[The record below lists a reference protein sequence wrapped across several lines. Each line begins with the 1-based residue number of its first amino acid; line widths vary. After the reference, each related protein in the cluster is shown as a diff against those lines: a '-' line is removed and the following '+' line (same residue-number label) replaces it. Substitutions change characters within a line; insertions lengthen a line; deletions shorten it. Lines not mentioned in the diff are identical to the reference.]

1 MEKLSIART
10 AITVTEFIFA
20 FIQGTLTTY
29 YNWLLDH
36 AREFFK
42 GWFDF
47 STKAV
52 SSSPLN
58 SDSQEASECLEI
70 DTKPKY
76 VSIALTETP
85 EAKSVK
91 KQGITVWRAKDVS
104 ELARTSNRS
113 SIAEKTQNDLWL
125 KIQEIAQ
132 YKQDNKPEVKQVLQ
146 TEQVEKGVRTRNAMN
161 EEEYTRKK
169 VYEIRRRP
177 YTKEFISGATVKLE
191 EYNQKNRDYLMSKYV
206 GGPEVDNFVFMH
218 PNTKSR
224 FSADSFIL
232 LKTPQPR
239 KSKKKAIPFRP
250 TELSTIFEN
259 LAY

>member
-29 YNWLLDH
+29 YNWLLNH
-36 AREFFK
+36 VREFFK

-47 STKAV
+47 STKTV
-52 SSSPLN
+52 SSSSLETDP
-58 SDSQEASECLEI
+58 QASECLDI

-113 SIAEKTQNDLWL
+113 SIAEKTQHELWL

-132 YKQDNKPEVKQVLQ
+132 YKQESKPVVQQAETVEEVKNV
-146 TEQVEKGVRTRNAMN
+146 KSRNAMN
-161 EEEYTRKK
+161 EEEYQRKR
-169 VYEIRRRP
+169 VYEIRRKP
-177 YTKEFISGATVKLE
+177 YTKEFVSGATVKLE
-191 EYNQKNRDYLMSKYV
+191 EYNKKNQDYLMSKYV
-206 GGPEVDNFVFMH
+206 GGPDVDNFVFMH
-218 PNTKSR
+218 PNSKSR
-224 FSADSFIL
+224 FSSDSFIL

-239 KSKKKAIPFRP
+239 SSKKKKSVPFRP

>member
-1 MEKLSIART
+1 MEKLSIARS
-10 AITVTEFIFA
+10 AITMTEFIFA

-29 YNWLLDH
+29 YNWLLDY

-47 STKAV
+47 STKTV
-52 SSSPLN
+52 SN
-58 SDSQEASECLEI
+58 STLESDPQASECLDI

-85 EAKSVK
+85 EAKSIK
-91 KQGITVWRAKDVS
+91 KQGITVWRAKDVR

-113 SIAEKTQNDLWL
+113 SIEEKTQNDLWL

-132 YKQDNKPEVKQVLQ
+132 YKQENKPVVQQAETEEVAKNVKSGNDMSQ
-146 TEQVEKGVRTRNAMN
+146 
-161 EEEYTRKK
+161 EEYQRKR
-169 VYEIRRRP
+169 VYEIRRKP
-177 YTKEFISGATVKLE
+177 YTKEFVSGATVKLE
-191 EYNQKNRDYLMSKYV
+191 EYNKKNRDYLMSKYV
-206 GGPEVDNFVFMH
+206 GGPDVDNFVFMH

-239 KSKKKAIPFRP
+239 RSKKKSVPFRP